1 MIQNFYQTRS
11 LDRQLDKLRRSDKK
25 GVIATRR
32 AEQVMNMLMRDIQVR
47 KQMVFAVNGQNP
59 VSCVC
64 KTVENMIWVAA
75 TGCFACVTGII

>member
-1 MIQNFYQTRS
+1 
-11 LDRQLDKLRRSDKK
+11 
-25 GVIATRR
+25 
-32 AEQVMNMLMRDIQVR
+32 MLMRDIQVR